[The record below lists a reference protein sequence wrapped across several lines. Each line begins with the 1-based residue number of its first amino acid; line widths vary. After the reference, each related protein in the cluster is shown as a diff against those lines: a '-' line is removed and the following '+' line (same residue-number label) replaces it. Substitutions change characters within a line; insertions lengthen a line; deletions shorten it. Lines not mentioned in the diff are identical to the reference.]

1 MPENHWDKR
10 YAASER
16 LFTAEPDGTL
26 AELARDLPS
35 GRALDLGA
43 GEGRNS
49 IWLAQRAW
57 EVTAVDMS
65 GVALGRL
72 AARAAQEGIVVT
84 TVVADMNEYIAGA
97 ERFDLVVLANLHP
110 AEEERAGL
118 LAAAAAAVAPG
129 GHLFLVG
136 HHVDSLGKAGPP
148 DPRRLYTEDVLPG
161 RLPRPRGAPPGA
173 ARRASWGHGQA
184 GCGRRCLGRSAG
196 ERRGPSVSGPTTTV
210 ASRASPPPGIVTWG
224 WHWPSSAPP
233 SSW

>member
-16 LFTAEPDGTL
+16 LFSGEPDGTL
-26 AELARDLPS
+26 AELAGDLPP

-49 IWLAQRAW
+49 VWLAQRAW

-65 GVALGRL
+65 GVALERL
-72 AARAAQEGIVVT
+72 AAQAAQAELPVT

-97 ERFDLVVLANLHP
+97 EQYDLVVLANLHP

-136 HHVDSLGKAGPP
+136 HHVESLGKAGPP
-148 DPRRLYTEDVLPG
+148 DPRRLYTEDSLRDAFPG
-161 RLPRPRGAPPGA
+161 LELLRLERREGVHGDTGQPAVDVVVWA
-173 ARRASWGHGQA
+173 ARPAGAEDGQ
-184 GCGRRCLGRSAG
+184 
-196 ERRGPSVSGPTTTV
+196 
-210 ASRASPPPGIVTWG
+210 
-224 WHWPSSAPP
+224 
-233 SSW
+233 